1 MSYKDVDRT
10 VVLCCLDNCDK
21 WVYNSSDQCVH
32 LWPYCTTQ
40 TGHTFTPN
48 LFYQITCPCPLIKI
62 LASTK
67 VWVWEERVTRETNVT
82 EETTVWQGGLLCDIG
97 DNSLTRGE
105 YYVICKNINDIEDY
119 WVRLLCDKG
128 DYCVVCNRGN
138 TVWQKWLL
146 YDKADYCMTW
156 EATVWQGGLLFSL
169 YSFILVWIRN
179 KHFLLV

>member
-10 VVLCCLDNCDK
+10 VGLCCLDNCDK

-82 EETTVWQGGLLCDIG
+82 EETTVWQGGLLYD
-97 DNSLTRGE
+97 R
-105 YYVICKNINDIEDY
+105 
-119 WVRLLCDKG
+119 G
-128 DYCVVCNRGN
+128 DYCVTGG
-138 TVWQKWLL
+138 LL
-146 YDKADYCMTW
+146 FDMGDYCVTL
-156 EATVWQGGLLFSL
+156 EITVWQGESTMWCVR
-169 YSFILVWIRN
+169 ILMTARITEWD
-179 KHFLLV
+179 

>member
-119 WVRLLCDKG
+119 WVRLNYVTRETTVWCVTGGILCDRNDYFMTRQTIVWHGRLLFDKG
-128 DYCVVCNRGN
+128 DYCLVY
-138 TVWQKWLL
+138 TH
-146 YDKADYCMTW
+146 
-156 EATVWQGGLLFSL
+156 LF
-169 YSFILVWIRN
+169 
-179 KHFLLV
+179 